1 MTTNATLRTL
11 LKALPEREVRT
22 ILQRWDAATAGVEP
36 QQNGSRSNGEHASP
50 AHGGEGKAARGGLVR
65 RLGAL
70 MSDEELVQRRV
81 KELPEKLADLLEGFL
96 RTDGHQRDVRGVL
109 EAHAGAFR
117 SRFEV
122 EASLVALQREGF
134 LFPSNGDPREG
145 PWAVPDELA
154 GCILEVRRRQQV
166 ELRGTLSL
174 KGFLTERYY
183 ARAKDDPD
191 GAQRGVEHARR
202 VYKIY
207 LMESS
212 IKNRIRG
219 LSEEV
224 RFVFDRALAAF
235 GGVMP
240 LAELQRTIEDE
251 ELEVD
256 VDLVRKCLEDAML
269 GTVAP
274 LRLTRFGIA
283 GVESAVVIFY
293 EVALHCLQSWA
304 DEHGEPD
311 IEEALSSGVDLVSN
325 VGRFLRE
332 VASTRVQFT
341 VEGKLYKASAKRI
354 TKGFLPVPGGYLPPE
369 TQARFIYQFCLSRRL
384 IERSGERGLRLSSA
398 GHDFDGL
405 SLQDKLRS
413 LLAFAVE
420 ERCTQGEHF
429 HQVRLRRILLRLLR
443 RLEPDLWHEA
453 LFVPFLARN
462 GYLGRLDD
470 LNVEDAFAAR
480 FKGGGY
486 QPTETTHQIC
496 LHLLDFVKRRLY
508 PLGLVDLGLREGR
521 PVAIRLSR
529 LGAELLGAEAAG
541 EVGGSRSS
549 VVVNPDFEII
559 LFPGDDEHE
568 AVHVFDRFCERV
580 KTDHIHHFRLTKDA
594 VHGALAEGMPLFQIV
609 QELADRS
616 RAPLPQNV
624 VYSLEDW
631 GDQAGVLT
639 LDESGV
645 LTGRKA
651 ELIDRFCAQPG
662 LEKAVQRRCSPTSV
676 ELRRTTDIDRLL
688 DVARDLGFLIEQREP
703 EPRPDTGAA
712 S

>member
-1 MTTNATLRTL
+1 MTTTVTLRSL
-11 LKALPEREVRT
+11 LRAVPEREVHT
-22 ILQRWDAATAGVEP
+22 ILKRWDGDAEEEPGRAG
-36 QQNGSRSNGEHASP
+36 S
-50 AHGGEGKAARGGLVR
+50 VR
-65 RLGAL
+65 RLGSL
-70 MSDEELVQRRV
+70 MTDEELVQRRV

-96 RTDGHQRDVRGVL
+96 RAKGHQRDVRGVM
-109 EAHAGAFR
+109 EEHEGTFR
-117 SRFEV
+117 SKFEV

-134 LFPSNGDPREG
+134 LFPAGGAG
-145 PWAVPDELA
+145 PAAESWAVPDELA
-154 GCILEVRRRQQV
+154 GCILDLRRRQQV

-191 GAQRGVEHARR
+191 GAERGVEHARR

-207 LMESS
+207 LMDSS
-212 IKNRIRG
+212 IRNRVRG
-219 LSEEV
+219 LPDEV
-224 RFVFDRALAAF
+224 RAVFDRALSAF
-235 GGVMP
+235 GGIMP
-240 LAELQRTIEDE
+240 VADVERMVADE
-251 ELEVD
+251 ELGVD

-274 LRLTRFGIA
+274 LRLTRFGIGA
-283 GVESAVVIFY
+283 VDSAVVVFY
-293 EVALHCLQSWA
+293 EVALFCLQQWA
-304 DEHGEPD
+304 EEHEAPVV
-311 IEEALSSGVDLVSN
+311 EETVSSGVDLVTN

-354 TKGFLPVPGGYLPPE
+354 TKGFLEVPGGYMPPE

-384 IERSGERGLRLSSA
+384 IERSGERALRLSMA
-398 GHDFDGL
+398 GQDYDGQ
-405 SLQDKLRS
+405 SLQEKLKA

-443 RLEPDLWHEA
+443 RLEPDTWHEA

-462 GYLGRLDD
+462 GYLGKLDD
-470 LNVEDAFAAR
+470 LNVEEFFAAR

-486 QPTETTHQIC
+486 QPTETVHQVC

-529 LGAELLGAEAAG
+529 LGAELLGADAAG
-541 EVGGSRSS
+541 DVGGSRSS
-549 VVVNPDFEII
+549 AVVNPDFEII

-568 AVHVFDRFCERV
+568 VVHVFDRFCERL
-580 KTDHIHHFRLTKDA
+580 KTDHIHHFRLTKEA
-594 VHGALAEGMPLFQIV
+594 VHGALADGMTLAQIV
-609 QELADRS
+609 QELTDRS
-616 RAPLPQNV
+616 RTPLPQNV

-631 GDQAGVLT
+631 GDQAGVLM
-639 LDESGV
+639 LENGRV
-645 LTGRKA
+645 LSGRKA
-651 ELIDRFCAQPG
+651 ELIDRFCAQAG
-662 LEKAVQRRCSPTSV
+662 LEKAVARRRSPTSV
-676 ELRRTTDIDRLL
+676 ELRRTVDLDRLL
-688 DVARDLGFLIEQREP
+688 DVARDLGFLIEHRTP
-703 EPRPDTGAA
+703 EESR
-712 S
+712 